1 MHTWR
6 FAAVDLFIYLED
18 PADLEPLVGE
28 RGQGLAARRL
38 GEGGIVL
45 LGPGLLYMQYARC
58 IRLGFRSHNRLGP
71 AGWLTG

>member
-1 MHTWR
+1 M
-6 FAAVDLFIYLED
+6 AIVGLDLFVYRTYLED

-45 LGPGLLYMQYARC
+45 LGPGLLYMWCARC
-58 IRLGFRSHNRLGP
+58 MKLGFRSQSIGP
-71 AGWLTG
+71 GSLAG